1 VRTNH
6 VLTKKTLVLAV
17 CTAIGLFTAQAFA
30 QQAQPPADP
39 PAKSD
44 KDKAEKDKAV
54 QMKALSVVA
63 NRYEATSIRM
73 DSVNT
78 VDVLSAKDLQ
88 NTAVHN
94 VAEALGLMSG
104 VNVTTT
110 GTGYFGGVDGA
121 ARGEGMFASVRG
133 LPSEYNVNLVN
144 GSNVAQGMPYSRSVQ
159 LSLLPPSGLQTIV
172 LNKTSTADMDGDA
185 IGGTIDFRT
194 PSAFDFKKDFSGSVT
209 ASGRVESRARD
220 YGGSGLGSGL
230 AGELQKKWGDEKQF
244 GFYIS
249 GYYDYRNIANSEVG
263 AAESASNDGSWAF
276 LHATAEGENA
286 PGYDPQHNLT
296 SIGTNVGIASGFE
309 RRYGGNMSFDWN
321 IDPTLHAY
329 AKASYAYALTEQN
342 TTYNQLLPQDVTYV
356 PTATP
361 GVYSPNIG
369 RIANRFWFET
379 NPERA
384 DLGTIQLGAD
394 KTAGGWTISPNV
406 FWSIGRNDRPEHVE
420 IDGREDKYS
429 QDNFAYNQ
437 SSLLSYGGSHF
448 PYPQLTPALLNSV
461 NNVQNM
467 WANDYGEVTRIRSGQ
482 KRGGAK
488 LDLRY
493 DFEDGPV
500 QNVKFGVKYSDSSR
514 EFTNRDWSTGGIN
527 DGTTTLDD
535 LGIFKGY
542 YSQIFPG
549 KYPWVT
555 PDVSRAAVAA
565 LIAAHVQPSDL
576 DTCGQL
582 DYNNFNCDTMR
593 GTEAVSAAY
602 AMATIQSGPWEII
615 PGVRFEHTSIHNTF
629 WTTPQD
635 NDGNELPGYFSNN
648 RTIYNEPLGS
658 LFINYRPGGNVV
670 FRGSIWQSYTRPAF
684 VQLGGGEQISVSNGV
699 TTITRGNPDLDP
711 IKATNVD
718 LGAEWTTDHGGFVSL
733 TSYYKKLKD
742 YIYDSGGGQANP
754 NTSGVGTVLTKT
766 PTNGGDGSVYG
777 LEATVRQKF
786 EDLPGAWNGLGFSV
800 NATKQNSRVDLG
812 RDGFENERLQQA
824 PRTMA
829 NAELFYE
836 KYGFSLN
843 LSYHYTGS
851 YIASYDFLNQ
861 GAPWDDL
868 WLRPIRRVDLH
879 AGYQM
884 DNGLQFDLQI
894 SNLTKQ
900 YQYWSHIGRYS
911 LVNSDIVD
919 AGRTALVTVKYSF

>member
-1 VRTNH
+1 MGSN
-6 VLTKKTLVLAV
+6 
-17 CTAIGLFTAQAFA
+17 AFA
-30 QQAQPPADP
+30 QQAPAPADP
-39 PAKSD
+39 PAKSE

-110 GTGYFGGVDGA
+110 GTGYFGGIDGA

-230 AGELQKKWGDEKQF
+230 AGELQKKFGEEKQF

-249 GYYDYRNIANSEVG
+249 GYYDYRNIANSEIG

-276 LHATAEGENA
+276 LHANA
-286 PGYDPQHNLT
+286 DGSSAAGYDPQHNLT

-321 IDPTLHAY
+321 VDPTLHAY

-356 PTATP
+356 PSATP
-361 GVYSPNIG
+361 GVYTPNIG

-384 DLGTIQLGAD
+384 DLATIQLGAD

-448 PYPQLTPALLNSV
+448 PYPVLTPALLNSV
-461 NNVQNM
+461 NNIQNM
-467 WANDYGEVTRIRSGQ
+467 YANDYGEVTKIRSGQ

-514 EFTNRDWSTGGIN
+514 EFTNRDWSTAGIN
-527 DGTTTLDD
+527 DGTTTLGD
-535 LGIFKGY
+535 LGIFKGD

-565 LIAAHVQPSDL
+565 LIAGHVQPSDL
-576 DTCGQL
+576 DTCSQL

-602 AMATIQSGPWEII
+602 AMATIQEGPLEII

-635 NDGNELPGYFSNN
+635 PDGNELPGYFSNN
-648 RTIYNEPLGS
+648 HTVYNEPLGS

-699 TTITRGNPDLDP
+699 TTITRGNPNLDP

-718 LGAEWTTDHGGFVSL
+718 LGAEWTTDQGGFFSL

-777 LEATVRQKF
+777 IEATVRQKF
-786 EDLPGAWNGLGFSV
+786 ENLPGAWNGLGFSV

-851 YIASYDFLNQ
+851 YISTYDFLNQ